1 MAYYDAVSVLLYLN
15 ALTFLM
21 CCLYQDLML
30 IWQLKSAKTSKK
42 EYEIYTSCNP
52 SHSSRK
58 KVYITKQRKSC
69 HLCYCQAREWVTLW
83 HRDMGHR
90 ATPQAM
96 IDALQKMLHTEDLVE
111 QIRMEIP
118 K

>member
-1 MAYYDAVSVLLYLN
+1 MPFISGFDVD
-15 ALTFLM
+15 LTAEISKDF
-21 CCLYQDLML
+21 
-30 IWQLKSAKTSKK
+30 KK
-42 EYEIYTSCNP
+42 EYEIYTSRNP

-83 HRDMGHR
+83 HRVMGHR

-111 QIRMEIP
+111 QIRMERLFEILDRDCTDLSI
-118 K
+118 